1 MAKAKACRDYN
12 AFFAL
17 AWPTDALRQENE
29 GQMQEWKEKLKCVP
43 LTNATAKTHN
53 YWDKTGMAK
62 YKGWILKKLAN
73 IVGPVERESFQQL
86 WAD

>member
-1 MAKAKACRDYN
+1 MVKAKACGDYN

-29 GQMQEWKEKLKCVP
+29 GQMQELEEKLKRVP
-43 LTNATAKTHN
+43 LPNATFKTQN

-62 YKGWILKKLAN
+62 YK
-73 IVGPVERESFQQL
+73 QT
-86 WAD
+86 